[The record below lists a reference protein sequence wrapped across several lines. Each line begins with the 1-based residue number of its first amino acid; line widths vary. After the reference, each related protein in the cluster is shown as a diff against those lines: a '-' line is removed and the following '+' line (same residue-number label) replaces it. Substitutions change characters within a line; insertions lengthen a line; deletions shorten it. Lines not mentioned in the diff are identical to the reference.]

1 MSQIQK
7 ALEALESAVIPLI
20 RLGDFIGNY
29 DQGGASGL
37 GPFDRCAI
45 VLKVRTTI
53 EEIKQSID
61 EWNYHRDGE
70 HPQFLKEDWRAEVAA
85 DDTILGYQEWVEHQ
99 VEAAEDEAEFAVREV
114 RHE

>member
-1 MSQIQK
+1 MNQIKK
-7 ALEALESAVIPLI
+7 ALEALEAAVIPLI

-53 EEIKQSID
+53 EEIKQSLD
-61 EWNYHRDGE
+61 GWDYHRDGE
-70 HPQFLKEDWRAEVAA
+70 HEQFPVIDWVGAA
-85 DDTILGYQEWVEHQ
+85 MNGDTILGYQEWVEHRI
-99 VEAAEDEAEFAVREV
+99 EAAEEDEEV
-114 RHE
+114 CDE